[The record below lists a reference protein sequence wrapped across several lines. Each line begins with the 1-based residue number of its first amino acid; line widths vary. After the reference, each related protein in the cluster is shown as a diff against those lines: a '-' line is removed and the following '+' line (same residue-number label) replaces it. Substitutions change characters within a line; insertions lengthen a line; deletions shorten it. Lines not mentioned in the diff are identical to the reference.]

1 MSRLATFELLVSFND
16 VLAIE
21 LGLRE
26 LNSWNYNHFS
36 VEFTDMSVPFQLT
49 LESNLRFRIVNL
61 IRTVRVVVLPSL
73 AVRKL

>member
-1 MSRLATFELLVSFND
+1 MSRLSTFELLVSFND

-21 LGLRE
+21 LGLCE
-26 LNSWNYNHFS
+26 LHSWNYNHFS
-36 VEFTDMSVPFQLT
+36 VEFTYMSVPFQLT

>member
-1 MSRLATFELLVSFND
+1 MSRLATFELLVPFND

-21 LGLRE
+21 LGLSE
-26 LNSWNYNHFS
+26 LHSGNYNHFS